1 MMLRTTSVNTF
12 FFARTNHLRD
22 ISIFRDKEN
31 ILYVRK
37 RETSS
42 TPVNTLSCNL
52 GCFLVYEEKA
62 ADIWGAIN

>member
-1 MMLRTTSVNTF
+1 MMVRTTSVNTSF
-12 FFARTNHLRD
+12 FFFL
-22 ISIFRDKEN
+22 
-31 ILYVRK
+31 LGK

-42 TPVNTLSCNL
+42 TPVNTLSSNL

>member
-1 MMLRTTSVNTF
+1 MMVRTTSVNTSF
-12 FFARTNHLRD
+12 FFL
-22 ISIFRDKEN
+22 
-31 ILYVRK
+31 LGK

-42 TPVNTLSCNL
+42 TPVNTLSSNL